1 MEWIVFW
8 EGAVTFMEN
17 FLQLVGAAT
26 ILVGILLYLVN
37 KRKS

>member
-8 EGAVTFMEN
+8 EGAVTFMESV
-17 FLQLVGAAT
+17 LQLVGAAT